1 MNSTNMDDANNTFYT
16 ELYKLLDNDSDD
28 DSDGK
33 CLISDEMLVDKF
45 VKLPCGHS
53 FNYIPLYND
62 IKNHK
67 TKFNHMEASSGKLLV
82 HEIRCPYCRNIHAS
96 LLPYYED
103 LGLKKI
109 HGVNF
114 LDPKHASDNPH
125 NKCDFVCDA
134 PPENPTNC
142 PCTYGIKVNFFDKK
156 MYCYQ
161 HNKTVNNA
169 HLIHLKAEKQKI
181 KEEKQKIK
189 EEKQKIKEEKQ
200 KVKDEKQKVKDEKQ
214 QLKDA
219 KQAITYETP
228 KGNEDV
234 QNTIVIPMI
243 IGEANVVVPCGCIA
257 TLKTGARKGQV
268 CNKRVHQDA
277 MCKLH
282 YYIYLK

>member
-1 MNSTNMDDANNTFYT
+1 MNDINNNDVNSKFYA
-16 ELYKLLDNDSDD
+16 ELYKLLDNDSDTE
-28 DSDGK
+28 SDNK
-33 CLISDEMLVDKF
+33 CLISDEILVDKF

-67 TKFNHMEASSGKLLV
+67 TKFNHMEATSGKLRA

-109 HGVNF
+109 HGVNCLEPTHDTTAPTKLCSF
-114 LDPKHASDNPH
+114 VEDTTNPVICAGYGFKVNCFDNKVYCYYH
-125 NKCDFVCDA
+125 NK
-134 PPENPTNC
+134 
-142 PCTYGIKVNFFDKK
+142 I
-156 MYCYQ
+156 
-161 HNKTVNNA
+161 VNNT
-169 HLIHLKAEKQKI
+169 HLIKI

-189 EEKQKIKEEKQ
+189 EEKQKDKEEKQKIKEEKQ
-200 KVKDEKQKVKDEKQ
+200 KVKEEKQKDKESKQ
-214 QLKDA
+214 KLKEAKPSVHEDA
-219 KQAITYETP
+219 
-228 KGNEDV
+228 
-234 QNTIVIPMI
+234 QNTIVTSMI
-243 IGEANVVVPCGCIA
+243 ISEAILGGCIA

-268 CNKRVHQDA
+268 CNKRVHQEA